1 MSLGKRRV
9 IKDHTNIVITCQLV
23 LQINGTKYVSRQK
36 MTICKYIFRKVV
48 RSSSGNFFVLSLY
61 CSCLFFFN
69 CCWNWRDRWDW
80 LATLSMLMMKVQ
92 SDDSDLQTGVLTVGH
107 HCLLLFISQP
117 DKCMGICYRS
127 FRKLF
132 VRTRSTLIVSNLN
145 AMKKTEWLT
154 DFNHDEKALLASWL
168 SILDLRRN
176 CYSSDSSVFR
186 SWSLLLC
193 YSESESSTSICLE
206 NHLDMYW

>member
-1 MSLGKRRV
+1 MVFWIWGG
-9 IKDHTNIVITCQLV
+9 C
-23 LQINGTKYVSRQK
+23 
-36 MTICKYIFRKVV
+36 
-48 RSSSGNFFVLSLY
+48 
-61 CSCLFFFN
+61 

-117 DKCMGICYRS
+117 DKCMGICYWS

-154 DFNHDEKALLASWL
+154 DFNHDEKDLSWPLDSRLL
-168 SILDLRRN
+168 ILDETVIPPTVLFLDLGHCSCATVKVKVQLQYVSRIIST
-176 CYSSDSSVFR
+176 CTDSMFLAV
-186 SWSLLLC
+186 LLQVQRK
-193 YSESESSTSICLE
+193 
-206 NHLDMYW
+206 HAYWFLMT

>member
-1 MSLGKRRV
+1 MRFSNHLHGNQWFFESEGDVVEIDVIDEIDLQLFQCLWWKFRVKIATRRLEFQPSV
-9 IKDHTNIVITCQLV
+9 TVTTACL
-23 LQINGTKYVSRQK
+23 LP
-36 MTICKYIFRKVV
+36 
-48 RSSSGNFFVLSLY
+48 SSQPVPS
-61 CSCLFFFN
+61 
-69 CCWNWRDRWDW
+69 
-80 LATLSMLMMKVQ
+80 TLSFGWA
-92 SDDSDLQTGVLTVGH
+92 DD
-107 HCLLLFISQP
+107 
-117 DKCMGICYRS
+117 DKCMGICYWS

>member
-1 MSLGKRRV
+1 MTLP
-9 IKDHTNIVITCQLV
+9 DHCWIMMTTTVMMTPADGIQNNFEVLKHWEVLISTCEILKSS
-23 LQINGTKYVSRQK
+23 TWKS
-36 MTICKYIFRKVV
+36 MIFWIW
-48 RSSSGNFFVLSLY
+48 GG
-61 CSCLFFFN
+61 

-117 DKCMGICYRS
+117 DKCMGICYWS

>member
-1 MSLGKRRV
+1 MTLP
-9 IKDHTNIVITCQLV
+9 DHCWIMMTTTVMMTPADGFQNNFEVLKHWEVLISTCEILKSS
-23 LQINGTKYVSRQK
+23 TWKS
-36 MTICKYIFRKVV
+36 MIFWIW
-48 RSSSGNFFVLSLY
+48 GG
-61 CSCLFFFN
+61 

-92 SDDSDLQTGVLTVGH
+92 SDDSNLQTGVLTVGH

-117 DKCMGICYRS
+117 DKCMGICYWS

-154 DFNHDEKALLASWL
+154 DFNHDEKVLLASWL

>member
-1 MSLGKRRV
+1 MLTATFDYTCT
-9 IKDHTNIVITCQLV
+9 IPDHCWIMMTTTVMMTPADGFQNNFEVLKHWEVLISTCDILKSS
-23 LQINGTKYVSRQK
+23 TWKS
-36 MTICKYIFRKVV
+36 MIFWIW
-48 RSSSGNFFVLSLY
+48 GG
-61 CSCLFFFN
+61 

-117 DKCMGICYRS
+117 DKCMGICYWS

>member
-1 MSLGKRRV
+1 ME
-9 IKDHTNIVITCQLV
+9 
-23 LQINGTKYVSRQK
+23 INDFLNLRG
-36 MTICKYIFRKVV
+36 
-48 RSSSGNFFVLSLY
+48 
-61 CSCLFFFN
+61 
-69 CCWNWRDRWDW
+69 CCWNWRDEWDW

-117 DKCMGICYRS
+117 DKCMGICYWS

>member
-1 MSLGKRRV
+1 MTLP
-9 IKDHTNIVITCQLV
+9 DHCWIMMTTTVMMTPADGFQNNFEVLKHWEVLISTCEILKSS
-23 LQINGTKYVSRQK
+23 TWKS
-36 MTICKYIFRKVV
+36 MIFWIW
-48 RSSSGNFFVLSLY
+48 GG
-61 CSCLFFFN
+61 

-80 LATLSMLMMKVQ
+80 LVILSMLMMKVQ

-117 DKCMGICYRS
+117 DKCMGICYWS

-168 SILDLRRN
+168 LILDLRRN

>member
-1 MSLGKRRV
+1 MTPADGFQNNFEVLKHWEVLIS
-9 IKDHTNIVITCQLV
+9 TCEILKSS
-23 LQINGTKYVSRQK
+23 TWKS
-36 MTICKYIFRKVV
+36 MIFWIW
-48 RSSSGNFFVLSLY
+48 GG
-61 CSCLFFFN
+61 

-117 DKCMGICYRS
+117 DKCMGICYWS

-154 DFNHDEKALLASWL
+154 DFNHDEKALLAFWL

>member
-1 MSLGKRRV
+1 MTLP
-9 IKDHTNIVITCQLV
+9 DHCWIMMTTTVMMTPADGFQNNFEVLKHWEVLISTCEILKSS
-23 LQINGTKYVSRQK
+23 TWKS
-36 MTICKYIFRKVV
+36 MIFWIWR
-48 RSSSGNFFVLSLY
+48 G
-61 CSCLFFFN
+61 

-117 DKCMGICYRS
+117 DKCMGICYWS

>member
-1 MSLGKRRV
+1 MTLP
-9 IKDHTNIVITCQLV
+9 DHCWIMMTTTVMMTPADGFQNNFEVLKHWEVLISTCEILKSS
-23 LQINGTKYVSRQK
+23 TWRS
-36 MTICKYIFRKVV
+36 MIFWIW
-48 RSSSGNFFVLSLY
+48 GG
-61 CSCLFFFN
+61 

-117 DKCMGICYRS
+117 DKCMGICYWS

>member
-1 MSLGKRRV
+1 MTLP
-9 IKDHTNIVITCQLV
+9 DHCWIMMTTTVMMTPADGFQNNFEVLKHWEVLISTCEILKSS
-23 LQINGTKYVSRQK
+23 TWKS
-36 MTICKYIFRKVV
+36 MIFWIW
-48 RSSSGNFFVLSLY
+48 GG
-61 CSCLFFFN
+61 

-117 DKCMGICYRS
+117 DKCMGICYWS
-127 FRKLF
+127 FRKLY

>member
-1 MSLGKRRV
+1 MTLP
-9 IKDHTNIVITCQLV
+9 DHCWIMMTTVMMTPADGFQNNFEVLKHWEVLISTCEILKSS
-23 LQINGTKYVSRQK
+23 TWRS
-36 MTICKYIFRKVV
+36 MIFWIW
-48 RSSSGNFFVLSLY
+48 GG
-61 CSCLFFFN
+61 

-117 DKCMGICYRS
+117 DKCMGICYWS

>member
-1 MSLGKRRV
+1 MTLP
-9 IKDHTNIVITCQLV
+9 DHCWIMMTTTVMMTPADGFQNNFEVLKHWEVLISTCEILKSS
-23 LQINGTKYVSRQK
+23 TWKS
-36 MTICKYIFRKVV
+36 MIFWIW
-48 RSSSGNFFVLSLY
+48 GG
-61 CSCLFFFN
+61 

-117 DKCMGICYRS
+117 DKCMGICYWS

>member
-1 MSLGKRRV
+1 MTLP
-9 IKDHTNIVITCQLV
+9 DHCWIMMTTTVMMTPADGFQNNFEVLKHWEVLISTCEILKS
-23 LQINGTKYVSRQK
+23 TTWKS
-36 MTICKYIFRKVV
+36 MIFWIW
-48 RSSSGNFFVLSLY
+48 GG
-61 CSCLFFFN
+61 

-117 DKCMGICYRS
+117 DKCMGICYWS

>member
-1 MSLGKRRV
+1 MTLP
-9 IKDHTNIVITCQLV
+9 DHCWIMMTTTVMMTPADGFQNNFEVLKHWEVLISTCEILKSS
-23 LQINGTKYVSRQK
+23 TWKS
-36 MTICKYIFRKVV
+36 MIFWIW
-48 RSSSGNFFVLSLY
+48 GG
-61 CSCLFFFN
+61 

-117 DKCMGICYRS
+117 DKCMGICYWS

-154 DFNHDEKALLASWL
+154 DFNHDEKVLLASWL

>member
-1 MSLGKRRV
+1 MRISNHLHGNQWFFESEGDVVEIDV
-9 IKDHTNIVITCQLV
+9 IDEI
-23 LQINGTKYVSRQK
+23 
-36 MTICKYIFRKVV
+36 
-48 RSSSGNFFVLSLY
+48 
-61 CSCLFFFN
+61 
-69 CCWNWRDRWDW
+69 DW

-117 DKCMGICYRS
+117 DKCMGICYWS

>member
-1 MSLGKRRV
+1 MTLP
-9 IKDHTNIVITCQLV
+9 DHCWIMMTTTVMMTPADVFQHNFEVLKHWEVLISTCEILKSS
-23 LQINGTKYVSRQK
+23 TWKS
-36 MTICKYIFRKVV
+36 MIFWIW
-48 RSSSGNFFVLSLY
+48 GG
-61 CSCLFFFN
+61 

-117 DKCMGICYRS
+117 DKCMGICYWS

>member
-1 MSLGKRRV
+1 MTLPDRCWIMMTTTVMMTPADVFQNNFEVLNHWEVLIS
-9 IKDHTNIVITCQLV
+9 TCEILKSS
-23 LQINGTKYVSRQK
+23 TWKS
-36 MTICKYIFRKVV
+36 MIFWIW
-48 RSSSGNFFVLSLY
+48 GG
-61 CSCLFFFN
+61 

-117 DKCMGICYRS
+117 DKCMGICYWS

>member
-1 MSLGKRRV
+1 MTLP
-9 IKDHTNIVITCQLV
+9 DHCWIMMTTTVMMTPANGFQNNFEVLKHWEVLISTCQILKSS
-23 LQINGTKYVSRQK
+23 TRRS
-36 MTICKYIFRKVV
+36 MIFWIW
-48 RSSSGNFFVLSLY
+48 GG
-61 CSCLFFFN
+61 

-117 DKCMGICYRS
+117 DKCMGICYWS